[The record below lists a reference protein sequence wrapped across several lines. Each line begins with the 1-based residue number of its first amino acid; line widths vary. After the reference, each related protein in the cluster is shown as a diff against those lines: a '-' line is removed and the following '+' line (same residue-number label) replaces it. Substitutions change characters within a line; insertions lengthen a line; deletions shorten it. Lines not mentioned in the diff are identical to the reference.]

1 MGIRYKPVSVG
12 EKAPILPLTR
22 DDFSAAL
29 AATGLMLSAVAKE
42 SGVHRNY
49 LSEFRAGTRNL
60 QTAVLKRLRDY
71 FESKGV
77 AFTEDEGV
85 ELDDADELGQGVQQ
99 VFPISSISVAIGREL
114 APDERDAAVAE
125 LDKIVRNNDRLM
137 AAAVEY
143 ADSFLGDGGMT
154 EAAQRLH
161 EELRTG
167 LVAEAVYR
175 RVLDGSFEARY
186 QEARAETHA
195 DELAKENLGALN
207 MPDSAD
213 DKAERLDEHQDTSKP
228 VKRTVFG

>member
-1 MGIRYKPVSVG
+1 M
-12 EKAPILPLTR
+12 PIKRRSMVTPR
-22 DDFSAAL
+22 DFEDVITDYGYTVAQVARETGVDRISLSKFRNHGTALKLSEAQAL
-29 AATGLMLSAVAKE
+29 ATWMQGNDLWEPEKSVDE
-42 SGVHRNY
+42 S
-49 LSEFRAGTRNL
+49 SEMPKA
-60 QTAVLKRLRDY
+60 
-71 FESKGV
+71 SI
-77 AFTEDEGV
+77 
-85 ELDDADELGQGVQQ
+85 GQGVQK

-114 APDERDAAVAE
+114 DPDERDAAVAE

-137 AAAVEY
+137 AVAVEY
-143 ADSFLGDGGMT
+143 ADGFLGDGGMT

-207 MPDSAD
+207 MPDGAD